1 MIFNCVAPFES
12 YLLETP
18 AINFSHPPIRDLSHA
33 LYTNNPDEISRIKA
47 TFEYVRDHIAHSF
60 DIEADKVT
68 YTASEVLESGH
79 GICYAKSHLLTA
91 LLRGMNIP
99 AGICYQKQQF
109 LGKSTESKMC
119 LHALNAAYIASL
131 KRWIRFDA
139 RGNKPGVDAQFN
151 LEKEQ
156 LAFPLDFSLGEEDYF
171 EIYAEPLPCI
181 VSVLQEQKNC
191 ELLRANLPQG
201 R

>member
-1 MIFNCVAPFES
+1 MIFNCVAPFDS

-18 AINFSHPPIRDLSHA
+18 MINFSHPKVRIISNT
-33 LYTNNPDEISRIKA
+33 LYNNHSDEISRIKA

-60 DIEADKVT
+60 DIAANTVT
-68 YTASEVLESGH
+68 YTASEVLEAGH

-91 LLRGMNIP
+91 LLRGMRIP

-109 LGKSTESKMC
+109 LGKSADPKMC
-119 LHALNAAYIASL
+119 LHALNAAYIYSL
-131 KRWIRFDA
+131 KRWVRFDA
-139 RGNKPGVDAQFN
+139 RGNKPGVNAQFN

-156 LAFPLDFSLGEEDYF
+156 LAFPLDLSLGEEDYV

-181 VSVLQEQKNC
+181 IAVLQEQKTC
-191 ELLRANLPQG
+191 ELLRENLPQE